1 LPFRPG
7 PPAPSF
13 SPAKEKVNRINRQRK
28 TLADCLGKS
37 QDVQGLQI
45 HTYVDTQNC
54 FSDRI
59 VGQNVAY
66 FFSTKLSVK
75 TWLTFV
81 DQIVGQ
87 NVAYFFSI
95 ELSVKTWLTFVD
107 QIVGQNVAYF
117 CRPNC
122 RSKRGLLLSTALSVK
137 MWLTSF
143 RSNCRSKRG
152 FCFGDFS
159 AVSVDLYFMS

>member
-66 FFSTKLSVK
+66 FCRPNCRSKRGLLLSTKLSVE

-81 DQIVGQ
+81 DRIVGQ

-95 ELSVKTWLTFVD
+95 ELSVKTWL
-107 QIVGQNVAYF
+107 
-117 CRPNC
+117 
-122 RSKRGLLLSTALSVK
+122 LL
-137 MWLTSF
+137 
-143 RSNCRSKRG
+143 R
-152 FCFGDFS
+152 
-159 AVSVDLYFMS
+159 